1 MRKGC
6 PRHLE
11 KFRAGRENSTL
22 NMASMMQGGQEKE
35 DEERRIKENQNGRF
49 YRKEKLGEGK
59 LMSWRCSE

>member
-1 MRKGC
+1 
-6 PRHLE
+6 
-11 KFRAGRENSTL
+11 
-22 NMASMMQGGQEKE
+22 MASMMQGGQEKE